1 MKLYT
6 VVHQGRTL
14 VCLETQGGTLVPLPY
29 QSMNHLLMDEPESRD
44 AVLERAAQSLGT
56 LTLGAV
62 EVLAP
67 IPQIGVWGIWAAI
80 PIGWSLADVTGVLYL
95 RRSDRKGGR

>member
-29 QSMNHLLMDEPESRD
+29 QSMNHLLMDELESRD

>member
-1 MKLYT
+1 MLT
-6 VVHQGRTL
+6 II
-14 VCLETQGGTLVPLPY
+14 
-29 QSMNHLLMDEPESRD
+29 
-44 AVLERAAQSLGT
+44 SLGT
-56 LTLGAV
+56 RVLLAY
-62 EVLAP
+62 VLAP

>member
-44 AVLERAAQSLGT
+44 AVLIGSDIRLEDDSLCYPGT
-56 LTLGAV
+56 IQLTV
-62 EVLAP
+62 RE
-67 IPQIGVWGIWAAI
+67 QW
-80 PIGWSLADVTGVLYL
+80 
-95 RRSDRKGGR
+95 R